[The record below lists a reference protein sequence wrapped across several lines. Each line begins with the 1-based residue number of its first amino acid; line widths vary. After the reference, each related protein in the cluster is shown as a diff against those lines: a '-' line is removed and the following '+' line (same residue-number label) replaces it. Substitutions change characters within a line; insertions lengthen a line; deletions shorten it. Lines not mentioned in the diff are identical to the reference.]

1 MNIAT
6 QLLITTLITSP
17 ASTGVRDLCE
27 VVHRETGVPTICQPH
42 KQGAPVYDAEVCC
55 AGGSCFAASY
65 SACREGEVLYYC
77 GLGEDLVT
85 GEVAC
90 YFEVPSYC
98 DVFACDLAVAPHPQ
112 QGSMCCN
119 QGICW
124 NYRPSGNDCEIGD
137 LYWCNSGMSNADG
150 TVTCLDD
157 ES

>member
-55 AGGSCFAASY
+55 AGGSCFAATG
-65 SACREGEVLYYC
+65 SACQAGEVLYYC
-77 GLGEDLVT
+77 GLGHDLVA
-85 GEVAC
+85 GETAC

-98 DVFACDLAVAPHPQ
+98 DLFACDRSYSPTPQ
-112 QGSMCCN
+112 EGTICCN

-124 NYRPSGNDCEIGD
+124 EYQVGTNGCEIGD
-137 LYWCNSGMSNADG
+137 IYWCGDGITNPDG

-157 ES
+157 